1 MAWLFRMVYC
11 AIAASW
17 RLPSMMDAN
26 RPIDDQVSIRDFVN
40 RIDQFDGG
48 GQHLLWV
55 VWEKHLAAFM
65 QHQWSY
71 GGDWVW
77 SWANQQGLLVLEST
91 GLGHHYLLLNQF
103 KICSRTSG
111 PPPHQVQVNIL
122 SRFQSQPLQ
131 VVERGWGI
139 QLKIISIGN
148 LVGDKFRIDSEV
160 DTEGQWRRRTVV
172 GVRATPKGP
181 RALGAPKGPLKIFA
195 NVLM

>member
-1 MAWLFRMVYC
+1 MACLFRMVYC

-26 RPIDDQVSIRDFVN
+26 RLTDHQDSIRSINEMAEDDICCESSRRSTWQRSCSISGVMVATGSDPGPTN
-40 RIDQFDGG
+40 
-48 GQHLLWV
+48 
-55 VWEKHLAAFM
+55 KA
-65 QHQWSY
+65 S
-71 GGDWVW
+71 W
-77 SWANQQGLLVLEST
+77 SWS
-91 GLGHHYLLLNQF
+91 
-103 KICSRTSG
+103 
-111 PPPHQVQVNIL
+111 NIL